1 VKPSGPGA
9 LEEPKLER
17 TLKTSSSEG
26 IEIRVMFSSSEMIG
40 GKSSASSSSISEEEV
55 ANRLAK

>member
-1 VKPSGPGA
+1 LGPGA

-17 TLKTSSSEG
+17 TLNTSSSVG
-26 IEIRVMFSSSEMIG
+26 IDIRKIFSFVEMIG
-40 GKSSASSSSISEEEV
+40 GKSSTSSSSIVGEEE

>member
-1 VKPSGPGA
+1 LGPGA

-17 TLKTSSSEG
+17 TLNTSSSVG
-26 IEIRVMFSSSEMIG
+26 IDIRKIFSSAEMIG
-40 GKSSASSSSISEEEV
+40 GKSSASSSSIVGEEE